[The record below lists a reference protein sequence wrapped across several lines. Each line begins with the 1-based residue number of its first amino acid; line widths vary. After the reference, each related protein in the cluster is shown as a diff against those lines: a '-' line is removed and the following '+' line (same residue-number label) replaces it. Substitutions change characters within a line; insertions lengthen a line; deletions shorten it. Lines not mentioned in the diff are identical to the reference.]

1 LNGHVVL
8 RKRLG
13 PATSSLYFLPSSVM
27 STITLSPVRVALGT
41 ISVVLSVGTLYSVFN
56 STYLDTSNPLLA
68 HLPHPL
74 QSSDYFANKSNP
86 LNTVFIKKAWGWT
99 SGAFALLYAASPARL
114 RSSNRLLQYVV
125 VTLAWLAFTGW
136 FFGPP
141 LIERV
146 VVASGGQCV
155 VAVPGSGE
163 VIDVPIEYCH
173 TKSTLSPATHPTL
186 FTSLTTDFTTTTPWS
201 ARPRL
206 RRGHDVSGH
215 IFLLTMSIL
224 FLTDQITH
232 SLRHGALWTAA
243 HNLAVTANTVLIGI
257 WVFATY
263 TTAIYF
269 HTPFE
274 KLTGFRTFFFPC
286 LTGTALTRRSIPS
299 SRCCCVRSYPNPLIK
314 PTSGHNPGQA

>member
-1 LNGHVVL
+1 MSAITSNPVKVALSTVGVVL
-8 RKRLG
+8 LG
-13 PATSSLYFLPSSVM
+13 
-27 STITLSPVRVALGT
+27 GT
-41 ISVVLSVGTLYSVFN
+41 IYSVLN

-86 LNTVFIKKAWGWT
+86 LNTIFIKKAWGWT
-99 SGAFALLYAASPARL
+99 SGAFALLYATSPARI
-114 RSSNRLLQYVV
+114 RSSNRLLQYVA

-163 VIDVPIEYCH
+163 VINVPIEYCF
-173 TKSTLSPATHPTL
+173 TKSSLSPATHPTL

-215 IFLLTMSIL
+215 IFLLTMSVL
-224 FLTDQITH
+224 FLADQIAL
-232 SLRHGALWTAA
+232 SLRSAALWTAA
-243 HNLAVTANTVLIGI
+243 HNLAVTANGVLIAI

-274 KLTGFRTFFFPC
+274 KLTGFCTLFLFSHLPS
-286 LTGTALTRRSIPS
+286 GVLTRCSFPS
-299 SRCCCVRSYPNPLIK
+299 PRYRCVRPHPDPLIK
-314 PTSGHNPGQA
+314 SASDCGGPDTGRQG

>member
-1 LNGHVVL
+1 
-8 RKRLG
+8 
-13 PATSSLYFLPSSVM
+13 M
-27 STITLSPVRVALGT
+27 STTTFSPVK
-41 ISVVLSVGTLYSVFN
+41 ISFGAAGLVLLVGTLYSVLN

-74 QSSDYFANKSNP
+74 QSTDYFANKSNP

-99 SGAFALLYAASPARL
+99 SGAFALLYATSPARI

-155 VAVPGSGE
+155 VTVPVSGE
-163 VIDVPIEYCH
+163 VVDVPIEFCY
-173 TKSTLSPATHPTL
+173 TRSSLSPSTHPTL
-186 FTSLTTDFTTTTPWS
+186 FTSLTTDFTTSAPWS

-206 RRGHDVSGH
+206 RKGHDVSGH
-215 IFLLTMSIL
+215 IFLLTVSIL
-224 FLTDQITH
+224 FLADQITH
-232 SLRHGALWTAA
+232 SLRSATLWTAA
-243 HNLAVTANTVLIGI
+243 HNLAVTANAVLIVI
-257 WVFATY
+257 WMFATY

-274 KLTGFRTFFFPC
+274 KVTGFRTWFFC
-286 LTGTALTRRSIPS
+286 A
-299 SRCCCVRSYPNPLIK
+299 SRAQ
-314 PTSGHNPGQA
+314 G

>member
-1 LNGHVVL
+1 
-8 RKRLG
+8 
-13 PATSSLYFLPSSVM
+13 M
-27 STITLSPVRVALGT
+27 STTSTTFNPVKVALGT
-41 ISVVLSVGTLYSVFN
+41 IGFVLTIGTLYSVFN
-56 STYLDTSNPLLA
+56 STYLDTSDPLLA

-74 QSSDYFANKSNP
+74 QSTDYFANKSNP

-99 SGAFALLYAASPARL
+99 SGGFALLYVASPPGI
-114 RSSNRLLQYVV
+114 RSWNRLLQYVI

-155 VAVPGSGE
+155 VAVPVSGE
-163 VIDVPIEYCH
+163 IINVPIEYCY
-173 TKSTLSPATHPTL
+173 TRSSLSPATHPTL
-186 FTSLTTDFTTTTPWS
+186 FSSVATGFTTANPWS

-206 RRGHDVSGH
+206 RKGHDVSGH
-215 IFLLTMSIL
+215 IFLLTMSVL
-224 FLTDQITH
+224 FLADQITH
-232 SLRHGALWTAA
+232 SFKSTVWKPI
-243 HNLAVTANTVLIGI
+243 HNLAVTANVVLIAI

-274 KLTGFRTFFFPC
+274 KLTGFRTLLFSCLANPTLTYRFPQ
-286 LTGTALTRRSIPS
+286 LLVFPPS
-299 SRCCCVRSYPNPLIK
+299 ASLKS
-314 PTSGHNPGQA
+314 HH

>member
-1 LNGHVVL
+1 MSPITFN
-8 RKRLG
+8 
-13 PATSSLYFLPSSVM
+13 PAVKA
-27 STITLSPVRVALGT
+27 ALGT
-41 ISVVLSVGTLYSVFN
+41 ISFVLSVGTLYSVFN

-74 QSSDYFANKSNP
+74 QSTHYFANKSNP

-99 SGAFALLYAASPARL
+99 SGAFGLLYATSPRHV
-114 RSSNRLLQYVV
+114 RSWNRLLQYVV

-155 VAVPGSGE
+155 VAVPISGE
-163 VIDVPIEYCH
+163 VINVPIEYCYA
-173 TKSTLSPATHPTL
+173 KSPLSPATHPTL
-186 FTSLTTDFTTTTPWS
+186 FTTLTTDFKRVTPWS

-206 RRGHDVSGH
+206 REGHDVSGH

-224 FLTDQITH
+224 FLADQITH
-232 SLRHGALWTAA
+232 SLTSATLWTGV
-243 HNLAVTANTVLIGI
+243 HNLAVTANVVLIVI
-257 WVFATY
+257 WVLATY

-274 KLTGFRTFFFPC
+274 KLTGFRALFFLC
-286 LTGTALTRRSIPS
+286 LTNAVLTSRSPPLVLGIAAFGLTQIPLLS
-299 SRCCCVRSYPNPLIK
+299 SSQTVTVPVPDTK
-314 PTSGHNPGQA
+314 DD

>member
-1 LNGHVVL
+1 
-8 RKRLG
+8 
-13 PATSSLYFLPSSVM
+13 M
-27 STITLSPVRVALGT
+27 STIAFNPVKVALGT
-41 ISVVLSVGTLYSVFN
+41 VSFVLSAGTLYSVLN

-74 QSSDYFANKSNP
+74 QSTDYFANKSNP
-86 LNTVFIKKAWGWT
+86 LNTIFIKRAWGWT
-99 SGAFALLYAASPARL
+99 SGAFALLYATSPARI

-155 VAVPGSGE
+155 VAVPVSGE
-163 VIDVPIEYCH
+163 VIDVPVEYCY
-173 TKSTLSPATHPTL
+173 TKSSLSPATHPAL
-186 FTSLTTDFTTTTPWS
+186 FTSLTTDFTTTAPWS

-224 FLTDQITH
+224 FLADQVTS
-232 SLRHGALWTAA
+232 SLRSAASWTAA
-243 HNLAVTANTVLIGI
+243 HNFAVTSNVVLIAI

-269 HTPFE
+269 HTPVE
-274 KLTGFRTFFFPC
+274 KLTGFRALFFLLAPDERSADASSFPQSSVW
-286 LTGTALTRRSIPS
+286 LRLALLGSPHY
-299 SRCCCVRSYPNPLIK
+299 VHLI
-314 PTSGHNPGQA
+314 

>member
-1 LNGHVVL
+1 
-8 RKRLG
+8 
-13 PATSSLYFLPSSVM
+13 M
-27 STITLSPVRVALGT
+27 SAIPFNPVRIALGT
-41 ISVVLSVGTLYSVFN
+41 ICFVLLVGTFYSVLN

-68 HLPHPL
+68 HLPHPR
-74 QSSDYFANKSNP
+74 QSTDYFANKSNP

-99 SGAFALLYAASPARL
+99 SGVFAFLYATSPPGT
-114 RSSNRLLQYVV
+114 RSWNRLLQYAV

-155 VAVPGSGE
+155 LVVPESGE
-163 VIDVPIEYCH
+163 VVSVPVEYCF
-173 TKSTLSPATHPTL
+173 TKSPLSPATHPTL
-186 FTSLTTDFTTTTPWS
+186 FASLTSDFTAVAPWS

-206 RRGHDVSGH
+206 RKGHDVSGH

-224 FLTDQITH
+224 FLADQITH
-232 SLRHGALWTAA
+232 SLKSTSLWKAA
-243 HNLAVTANTVLIGI
+243 HNAAVTSNVILIVI

-269 HTPFE
+269 HAPFE
-274 KLTGFRTFFFPC
+274 KLTGFRTLVLFSLLSAALMPRFSLSARCRRVRPYQSFCIKSTPDGHGPGVGQEGRLSCELKLRVC
-286 LTGTALTRRSIPS
+286 L
-299 SRCCCVRSYPNPLIK
+299 CF
-314 PTSGHNPGQA
+314 